1 MTSTAKGLL
10 ILAALTTAVT
20 GIALGTRKHEPTT
33 LELVNDYKK
42 WKKANPKPVLL
53 STSLDLLCRGVMP
66 EEREYYQ
73 KESPHFDRYITVYVN
88 PIGENSMMNGGA
100 FPVGSIIVKE
110 KEAGITMLKPDG
122 PVLLN
127 TVMIKREKG
136 YNPECGDWQ
145 FAAIDGFTAKLN
157 GDGKLESCMFCHKD
171 QARKDFVYRTYIGA
185 NERWSPSGYNPT
197 GWGLQWERK
206 LFGRASN

>member
-1 MTSTAKGLL
+1 MIPTAKCFL
-10 ILAALTTAVT
+10 ILAALTAAVT

-33 LELVNDYKK
+33 LELVKDYTK

-73 KESPHFDRYITVYVN
+73 KENPHFDRYITVYVN
-88 PIGENSMMNGGA
+88 PIGETAMMKGGE

-110 KEAGITMLKPDG
+110 KQPGGSVLLKPGG
-122 PVLLN
+122 PMLLN
-127 TVMIKREKG
+127 TVMIKRAKG
-136 YNPECGDWQ
+136 YNPACGDWQ

-171 QARKDFVYRTYIGA
+171 QAKQDFVYRTYIGA
-185 NERWSPSGYNPT
+185 NERWSPSGFDPT
-197 GWGLQWERK
+197 GWNWSKR
-206 LFGRASN
+206 FGITAK